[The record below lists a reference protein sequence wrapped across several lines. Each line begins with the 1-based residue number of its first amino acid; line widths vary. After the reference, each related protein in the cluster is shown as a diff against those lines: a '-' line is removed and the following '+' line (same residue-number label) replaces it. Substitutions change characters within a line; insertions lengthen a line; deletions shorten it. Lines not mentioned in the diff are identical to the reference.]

1 MVNSTSKVNNSSAMG
16 MYIHIPFCIK
26 KCRYCDF
33 YSIPGGSKY
42 DLDNYTRALLEEIR
56 IRAEQMPS
64 VQVESIYLGGG
75 TPSLLDGKQ
84 LKAIITTCCGRFN
97 ILPGAEIS
105 MEANPATLD
114 NDRLAAIEEAGMN
127 RLSLGVQS
135 FSNDELELM
144 GRVHDAKA
152 VMDTIE
158 LLHSRGW
165 KNFNL
170 DLIYGL
176 PGQSV
181 QRWQQNLEQAV
192 DCKPAHLSLYLLQ
205 LEKKTPMGQEVAQ
218 GRLQM
223 LDEDNEWCMYQQAMD
238 HLEDRGFEHYEI
250 SNFCLPGW
258 ECRHNLVYWQAREYL
273 GLGAGAVSFVAGR
286 RYMNRPNLSEYTDA
300 LLSGKLW
307 PVDILEHMSGRE
319 LMIDALILGL
329 RLCEG
334 IDLSDFRQ
342 RFGVDISSEYNEI
355 IVQYMDRGLLNMANG
370 RLSFTREGY
379 FLSNQVLSHFIA

>member
-1 MVNSTSKVNNSSAMG
+1 MG

-223 LDEDNEWCMYQQAMD
+223 LDEDDEWCMYQQAMD